1 MIKRVCTRLL
11 ALFVFSLTL
20 SSCGGGGGSP
30 ASPPT
35 ISGVSGDG
43 QVQISWTALS
53 GIYYWIFFTQSNQTF
68 DINNPPNTPQQ
79 GFIGA
84 LPTYVVGNLTNG
96 LTTSMVVNAHA
107 GNQNGPGGP
116 QSNDVIVTPRLVFA
130 DNTTTTLQCSA
141 NCPPYVAN
149 GVAFGDAG
157 TQVSNSS
164 TIHVYVAVGNN
175 ASISTSLDGLSWT
188 AQPSGAL
195 TYCSLGSNTL
205 NGVAFNNNTFYAV
218 GANGTLCY
226 NSQSVGNYTQ
236 YGLTNVVD
244 TSNNWAPNNAIWY
257 PASSKPNSTTTL
269 YAVAGTQQTYGNNG
283 SNNFVAVGSSGAVW
297 DTTDGLNW
305 TSVYTASHDLYAIN
319 FVGSCAINSYQWI
332 AVGAGGTI
340 IHSTENTGSV
350 SSNWSSVITTNIGT
364 TNNLH
369 GVACSPNT
377 TLNSV
382 VNQAVVSPSTN
393 TPVFVA
399 VGDHGTVLTS
409 SDGNNWTL
417 RLSNVISSNDNLT
430 AVYALNRALEGRSN
444 NTQFVATSSTGNIYT
459 STDGITW
466 VKYSVNGSSSL
477 NAIVSTAGSNV
488 PNGSFGTVPFSYV
501 AVGSLGSSGFSAVSQ

>member
-305 TSVYTASHDLYAIN
+305 TSVFTASQDLHAVNY
-319 FVGSCAINSYQWI
+319 VGSCALPNSYQWI
-332 AVGAGGTI
+332 AVGTGGTI
-340 IHSTENTGSV
+340 IHSTDSTGATQWAAATSGV
-350 SSNWSSVITTNIGT
+350 TSNLT
-364 TNNLH
+364 

-377 TLNSV
+377 TPYTV
-382 VNQAVVSPSTN
+382 VNQGVNPPNN
-393 TPVFVA
+393 TTPLAVA
-399 VGDHGTVLTS
+399 VGAGGTILIS

-417 RLSNVISSNDNLT
+417 RSSTVVGSDNLT